1 MHPNERGVPNLPIL
15 PGAAASPPRGSF
27 FLSCQ
32 SRKPVQ
38 EVGWGLASCCL
49 RTSLVTLLG
58 KASEILDWP
67 PTQAL
72 PWRATP
78 WGLRA
83 ISTSTGDAFHS
94 ATWRNSCPYRLPL
107 SLLKTAQN
115 HPMLVELKNGET
127 YNGHLVSCD
136 NWMNINL
143 REVICTSRDGDKFWR
158 MPECYIRGSTIKY
171 LRIPDEIID
180 MVKEEVVA
188 KGRGRGGLQQQKQQK
203 GRGMGGAGR
212 GVFGGRGRGGIPGT
226 GRGQPEKK
234 PGRQAGKQ

>member
-1 MHPNERGVPNLPIL
+1 MSHHLDSDSLLPRKAHSFSIVKAVWAHGPKCHSGPPGSFLHARCSVTLMHPNERGVPNLPIL

-38 EVGWGLASCCL
+38 EVGWGLASCCR

-94 ATWRNSCPYRLPL
+94 ATWRNGCPYRVSRVRPGQDEAKPL
-107 SLLKTAQN
+107 A
-115 HPMLVELKNGET
+115 P
-127 YNGHLVSCD
+127 
-136 NWMNINL
+136 
-143 REVICTSRDGDKFWR
+143 
-158 MPECYIRGSTIKY
+158 
-171 LRIPDEIID
+171 
-180 MVKEEVVA
+180 
-188 KGRGRGGLQQQKQQK
+188 
-203 GRGMGGAGR
+203 
-212 GVFGGRGRGGIPGT
+212 
-226 GRGQPEKK
+226 
-234 PGRQAGKQ
+234 